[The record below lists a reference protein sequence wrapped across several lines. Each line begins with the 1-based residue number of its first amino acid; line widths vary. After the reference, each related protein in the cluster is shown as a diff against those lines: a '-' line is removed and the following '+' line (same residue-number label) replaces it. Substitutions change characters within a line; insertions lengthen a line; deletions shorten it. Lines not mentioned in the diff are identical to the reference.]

1 MNFLTNTGPIIVIL
15 ATDMKM
21 EFYGV
26 FSIILTK
33 NGSLEPLLIILR
45 QILAKKMFLRE
56 EQFTHRSQEI
66 QKKEK

>member
-15 ATDMKM
+15 AMDMKM
-21 EFYGV
+21 GFYGV

-33 NGSLEPLLIILR
+33 NGNLEPLLIILR

-56 EQFTHRSQEI
+56 EQFIRRSQEI
-66 QKKEK
+66 QEKEK